1 MSIRPIDIATVAP
14 KSQEASQ
21 VQFNDLRGREHVGT
35 NINHEFHKTEQHD
48 RHRTVQATKGES
60 KEYRYDAKEGGSNS
74 YHGKKQKKKDENQSP
89 EQKTKKA
96 IRDTYASEFDIKI

>member
-1 MSIRPIDIATVAP
+1 MT
-14 KSQEASQ
+14 E
-21 VQFNDLRGREHVGT
+21 LRVRQTSGT
-35 NINHEFHKTEQHD
+35 TINNHFHKTKQHD